1 MKISVDIFVLPPL
14 FLFNLGERMF
24 NEVLWFIFMLFDLSV
39 VLLAFRRWGK
49 TGLYV
54 SIACAGIICNIQV
67 VVLVELFGLV
77 ATLGN
82 VVYAS
87 IFLATDILSEHYG
100 VKEARKGV
108 WIGFFFLAWATIAMQ
123 FAINFIPVQIEGNR
137 AEYLVEIFRFMPRIA
152 VASLIAYLV
161 SQHHD
166 IWAFDFWKQK
176 TSGKYLWLRNNA
188 STWVSQLADT
198 LVFTLIAFYGEV
210 EVDVLVDIVIT
221 TYALKL
227 IVAVVDTPFL
237 YLSRILVS
245 GRERL

>member
-1 MKISVDIFVLPPL
+1 MY
-14 FLFNLGERMF
+14 
-24 NEVLWFIFMLFDLSV
+24 NEVLWLVFMLFNLSV

-54 SIACAGIICNIQV
+54 VIACSSIICNIQV
-67 VVLVELFGLV
+67 VVFVDLFTRV

-82 VVYAS
+82 IVYAS

-100 VKEARKGV
+100 AKEARKGV

-123 FAINFIPVQIEGNR
+123 FAVNFIPADVEGNR
-137 AEYLVEIFRFMPRIA
+137 FEHLVPVFKFMPRVV

-166 IWAFDFWKQK
+166 IWAFALWKQK

-188 STWVSQLADT
+188 STWVSQFADT
-198 LVFTLIAFYGEV
+198 IIFTLIAFYGEV
-210 EVDVLVDIVIT
+210 ETGVLVEIVLT
-221 TYALKL
+221 TYILKL
-227 IVAVVDTPFL
+227 IVAVIDTPFL
-237 YLSRILVS
+237 YISRIVVRDKL
-245 GRERL
+245 L